1 MRRRQKQQIFIG
13 VFIGLFVIAVSV
25 LGIIFYNH
33 YQKEQINQRLAA
45 NTVHFASDG
54 YNIAATM
61 LLPKDQYSYEIKSE
75 ERPRFPTMTIKDK
88 GETYTITAKIAQVGK
103 ASRANDLE
111 AAKKRGNF
119 TELKADKATG
129 ALGGYA
135 YDDNSYHYIVKI
147 PLVQRNQEWY
157 ELHLDIE
164 NISNASGSKTLFE
177 SSSIQSLV
185 KSVRYDSNYQAPDQ
199 EYTSD
204 DREIVKVNKFANEI
218 DGFSIT
224 QRSSADD
231 KITFV
236 GTRNNVQISLTV
248 RPVSTSK
255 TLEQATADDYY
266 VKAGTHKYDQITK
279 YNSKEVRHTAP
290 QSDPTSY
297 VTFFYYFEKD
307 GVILQGAGRYNAEGK
322 NAFDQMAKTIF
333 ETVQV
338 DKARAKKYVQ

>member
-1 MRRRQKQQIFIG
+1 M
-13 VFIGLFVIAVSV
+13 
-25 LGIIFYNH
+25 
-33 YQKEQINQRLAA
+33 
-45 NTVHFASDG
+45 
-54 YNIAATM
+54 
-61 LLPKDQYSYEIKSE
+61 
-75 ERPRFPTMTIKDK
+75 
-88 GETYTITAKIAQVGK
+88 
-103 ASRANDLE
+103 
-111 AAKKRGNF
+111 
-119 TELKADKATG
+119 
-129 ALGGYA
+129 
-135 YDDNSYHYIVKI
+135 
-147 PLVQRNQEWY
+147 
-157 ELHLDIE
+157 
-164 NISNASGSKTLFE
+164 FE

-255 TLEQATADDYY
+255 TLEQAIADDYY

-297 VTFFYYFEKD
+297 VTFFYYFDKD
-307 GVILQGAGRYNAEGK
+307 GMILQGAGRYNAEGK
-322 NAFDQMAKTIF
+322 NAFDQMAKTVF

>member
-13 VFIGLFVIAVSV
+13 VFIGLFVIAVSI

-33 YQKEQINQRLAA
+33 HQKEQINQRLAA

-61 LLPKDQYSYEIKSE
+61 LLPKDQYSYEIKNE

-88 GETYTITAKIAQVGK
+88 GETYTITAKIAQFGK

-147 PLVQRNQEWY
+147 PLVQRDQEWY

-199 EYTSD
+199 E
-204 DREIVKVNKFANEI
+204 
-218 DGFSIT
+218 
-224 QRSSADD
+224 
-231 KITFV
+231 
-236 GTRNNVQISLTV
+236 V
-248 RPVSTSK
+248 R
-255 TLEQATADDYY
+255 
-266 VKAGTHKYDQITK
+266 
-279 YNSKEVRHTAP
+279 
-290 QSDPTSY
+290 
-297 VTFFYYFEKD
+297 
-307 GVILQGAGRYNAEGK
+307 
-322 NAFDQMAKTIF
+322 
-333 ETVQV
+333 
-338 DKARAKKYVQ
+338 

>member
-1 MRRRQKQQIFIG
+1 M
-13 VFIGLFVIAVSV
+13 
-25 LGIIFYNH
+25 
-33 YQKEQINQRLAA
+33 
-45 NTVHFASDG
+45 
-54 YNIAATM
+54 
-61 LLPKDQYSYEIKSE
+61 
-75 ERPRFPTMTIKDK
+75 
-88 GETYTITAKIAQVGK
+88 
-103 ASRANDLE
+103 
-111 AAKKRGNF
+111 
-119 TELKADKATG
+119 
-129 ALGGYA
+129 
-135 YDDNSYHYIVKI
+135 
-147 PLVQRNQEWY
+147 
-157 ELHLDIE
+157 
-164 NISNASGSKTLFE
+164 FE

-279 YNSKEVRHTAP
+279 YNSKEVRHTTP

-307 GVILQGAGRYNAEGK
+307 GVILQGTGRYNAEGK
-322 NAFDQMAKTIF
+322 NAFDQMAKTVF